1 MTQSIKTRP
10 YILPIIV
17 FAQFAGTSLWFAG
30 NAVLADIQVELNLGD
45 SAIGNITSA
54 VQLGF
59 IFGTLLFAILSIADR
74 FSPSK
79 VFLFSVLFGGLFNLS
94 ICFFSTTYLSL
105 LSFRFLTGF
114 FLAGIYPV
122 GMKISAD
129 WFEKG
134 LGKALGY
141 LVGAL
146 VLGTAFPHLL
156 KGFLMGLPWENILIA
171 TSTLAIFGGVILY
184 FFVGDGPH
192 RSKGTKFEWTAIF
205 KIFNFKEF
213 RLAAFGYFGHMW
225 ELYTVWA
232 FTPLILITY
241 NELHNT
247 DLNVP
252 FWSFL
257 IVGLGGLGSVIGG
270 YISLKRGSAWV
281 AFGMLLVSGICCLFS
296 PLFFQLPTEIF
307 LFLMLVWGF
316 TVVGDSP
323 QFSTIVAQSA
333 PKMYVGTALTIVN
346 CIGFTLTIFSIQLLT
361 ILLQKFDLSNLLP
374 ILVIGPIFGLISIR
388 KINK

>member
-1 MTQSIKTRP
+1 
-10 YILPIIV
+10 
-17 FAQFAGTSLWFAG
+17 
-30 NAVLADIQVELNLGD
+30 
-45 SAIGNITSA
+45 
-54 VQLGF
+54 
-59 IFGTLLFAILSIADR
+59 
-74 FSPSK
+74 
-79 VFLFSVLFGGLFNLS
+79 
-94 ICFFSTTYLSL
+94 
-105 LSFRFLTGF
+105 
-114 FLAGIYPV
+114 
-122 GMKISAD
+122 
-129 WFEKG
+129 
-134 LGKALGY
+134 
-141 LVGAL
+141 
-146 VLGTAFPHLL
+146 
-156 KGFLMGLPWENILIA
+156 
-171 TSTLAIFGGVILY
+171 
-184 FFVGDGPH
+184 
-192 RSKGTKFEWTAIF
+192 
-205 KIFNFKEF
+205 
-213 RLAAFGYFGHMW
+213 
-225 ELYTVWA
+225 
-232 FTPLILITY
+232 
-241 NELHNT
+241 
-247 DLNVP
+247 VP

-257 IVGLGGLGSVIGG
+257 IIGLGGLGSVIGG